1 MDIGRAG
8 RRGETMSAT
17 IAYFFG
23 VFVGVVVTI
32 IVTRPMKSW
41 QDGYNTAKEH
51 YSDWEKG
58 FHAGWDGA
66 FRQIEHIARAWNNRK
81 EKQ

>member
-1 MDIGRAG
+1 
-8 RRGETMSAT
+8 MSAT

-23 VFVGVVVTI
+23 AFFGAVLTI

-51 YSDWEKG
+51 YSDWENG
-58 FHAGWDGA
+58 FNAGWDGA
-66 FRQIEHIARAWNNRK
+66 FRQIEKIAHEWNNREVK
-81 EKQ
+81 K